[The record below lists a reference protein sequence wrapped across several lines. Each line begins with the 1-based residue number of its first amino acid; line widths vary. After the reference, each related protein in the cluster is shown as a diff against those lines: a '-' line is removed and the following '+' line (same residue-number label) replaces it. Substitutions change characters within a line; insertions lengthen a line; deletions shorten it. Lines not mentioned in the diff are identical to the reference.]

1 VNGKRPGD
9 LEVVETKFRVGL
21 TRDFLKA
28 DGSLGFGDIGLRRLD
43 DDPRIEWDF
52 LAENVNEIPHEIA
65 DQYDALLVLAPQ
77 VTAATLSGCSRLA
90 VVARFGVGYDNVD
103 VPACTEN
110 NVLLT
115 ITPDGVRR
123 PVAVS
128 AIAFLLALSHKLLI
142 KDRLTREGRWAEKL
156 DYMGIGLTGRTLG
169 LIGLGNIGREIL
181 TMARPFEM
189 RHLAFDPYATD
200 AAATEVGAKLTGLDE
215 LLAESDFVC
224 LSCALTETTRHLL
237 NAERLAKMK
246 PTSYLINVARGP
258 IVDQAALTHVLQQG
272 LIAGAGLDVFEHEPI
287 DPHDPLL
294 ELDNV
299 ILAPHAIC
307 WTDELFLGNGRAAC
321 QSILDVAHGREPK
334 HVVNR
339 AVLQQSV
346 FREKLARFACCNKND
361 NNSTRNGTL

>member
-1 VNGKRPGD
+1 MA
-9 LEVVETKFRVGL
+9 TKFRVGL

-28 DGSLGFGDIGLRRLD
+28 DGSLGFGDIGLSLLD
-43 DDPRIEWDF
+43 DDPQIEWEF
-52 LAENVNEIPHEIA
+52 LPDYVSEIPHGIA
-65 DQYDALLVLAPQ
+65 DRYDALLVLAPQ
-77 VTAATLSGCSRLA
+77 VTSATVGGCNRLS

-103 VPACTEN
+103 VAACTDS

-128 AIAFLLALSHKLLI
+128 AIAFLLALSHKLLL
-142 KDRLTREGRWAEKL
+142 KDRLTRAGRWAEKL
-156 DYMGIGLTGRTLG
+156 DHMGMGLTGRTLG
-169 LIGLGNIGREIL
+169 LIGLGNIGREIF

-189 RHLAFDPYATD
+189 RHLAFDPYATG

-215 LLAESDFVC
+215 LLAAADFVC
-224 LSCALTETTRHLL
+224 VSCALTETTRHLL
-237 NAERLAKMK
+237 SADRLARMK
-246 PTSYLINVARGP
+246 PTAYLINVARGP
-258 IVDQAALTHVLQQG
+258 IVDQAALTHALQQG
-272 LIAGAGLDVFEHEPI
+272 HIAGAALDVFEQEPI

-294 ELDNV
+294 ALDNV

-339 AVLQQSV
+339 DVLHQPAM
-346 FREKLARFACCNKND
+346 RKKLARFA
-361 NNSTRNGTL
+361 

>member
-1 VNGKRPGD
+1 MK
-9 LEVVETKFRVGL
+9 TKFRVGL

-28 DGSLGFGDIGLRRLD
+28 DGSLGFGDIGLNLLD
-43 DDPRIEWDF
+43 DDPQIEWEF
-52 LAENVNEIPHEIA
+52 LPENVTEMPRELA

-77 VTAATLSGCSRLA
+77 VTAATLSGCRRLS
-90 VVARFGVGYDNVD
+90 VIARFGVGYDNVD
-103 VPACTEN
+103 VAACTN
-110 NVLLT
+110 NDVLLT

-128 AIAFLLALSHKLLI
+128 AITFLLALSHKLLI

-156 DYMGIGLTGRTLG
+156 DHMGMGLTDRTFG

-189 RHLAFDPYATD
+189 RYLAFDPYATE
-200 AAATEVGAKLTGLDE
+200 AAAAGVGAELTGLDE
-215 LLAESDFVC
+215 LLAQSDFVC
-224 LSCALTETTRHLL
+224 VSCALTDSTRHLL

-246 PTSYLINVARGP
+246 PTAYLINVARGP
-258 IVDQAALTHVLQQG
+258 IVDQAALTHVLKQG
-272 LIAGAGLDVFEHEPI
+272 LIAGAALDVFEHEPI
-287 DPHDPLL
+287 DPLDPLL
-294 ELDNV
+294 ALDNV

-339 AVLQQSV
+339 EALQLPTM
-346 FREKLARFACCNKND
+346 REKLSRFA
-361 NNSTRNGTL
+361 